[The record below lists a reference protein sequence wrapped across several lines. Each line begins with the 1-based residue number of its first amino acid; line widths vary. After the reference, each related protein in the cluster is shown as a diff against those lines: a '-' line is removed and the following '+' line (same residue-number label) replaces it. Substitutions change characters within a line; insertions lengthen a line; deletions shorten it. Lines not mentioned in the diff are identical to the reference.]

1 MKSFLVAGGDLRSVY
16 LARKLAEKNKVYA
29 LGFDKNMIPDS
40 PVMTVDS
47 LVSLH
52 SRPDCIVL
60 PIPVSNDG
68 VMVNCPYGRNSIP
81 LSGLVTAVKEN
92 GTVFGGKIS
101 ESVRSMYESAGLT
114 VIDYLDRE
122 ELSVMNAVPTAEG
135 AVQIAMEELAET
147 IFGQEILITGMGRIS
162 KVLIRILTGMGA
174 HVTVTA
180 RKYSDLAWAEIFGCR
195 AVHIAKIDSLLP
207 QFSIVFNTVP
217 AMIFDEKRLGML
229 KSGCLLIDLASK
241 PGGVDFDAAGRSGV
255 KTIWALSLPGKTAP
269 VTSGE
274 MIASAINNILE
285 ERGENS

>member
-40 PVMTVDS
+40 PVMAVDS

-195 AVHIAKIDSLLP
+195 AVHIAKTDSLLP

-217 AMIFDEKRLGML
+217 AMIFDENRLGML